1 MSRTATQSQF
11 TVNVTMQTALRKKP
25 NTLSQFLEDIE
36 WADNA
41 LPGKLNFE
49 SKPDIKLSE
58 SDSAMKTSEVP
69 PASSILAQNM
79 IDIKLPESDSAM
91 ETSEVP
97 PASSVLAQNMNI
109 KLPESDS
116 AMETSDVPPASSILA
131 QNMTDIMLPDK
142 DSAMKTSDVPPA
154 SAYPI
159 PLQGSSEAD
168 DNIDVG
174 HILSSDVE
182 QLSSCEQDLLHHLE
196 TFREQ
201 FPFVDSPAVSES
213 EDESEIEINIGKFL
227 QSESED
233 SESDPECESDPAE
246 EITSKGGRFKENE
259 IIRDIEYPNIFMRKH
274 LKRAHSSSGQAY
286 KKKHDRVYDNFHY
299 CFFCKKMNGHIP
311 VHMKTHRNIKEV
323 ADELRKE
330 KPDFTRLRKMGDD
343 LHNREVVESKEGELV
358 VSRRS
363 SKDLLDVSKYGPC
376 INCFEW
382 VQLSGLKKHY
392 KKCVKGKTN
401 GLGKKDLVLKAQIL
415 AGHIKGNLSK
425 MMKEEVFRIMKTD
438 DVTKTAQSDMLILL
452 LGESWLR
459 RSFDNV
465 EKRKY
470 YTSGRMRLCARL
482 LNALNADEQNESPS
496 CSRTKTMW
504 DFLVPSYFDNFVR
517 ASLSV
522 SMPNMDDLDDL
533 KAPSNAIKLKYDIR
547 RLVNAKYACLL
558 KGNDTDIADL
568 KSCKRFLTLME
579 IEWAERVTKIA
590 RTVLQA
596 RQLTEKKDIP
606 APGDVEMLTKHLASE
621 LQTTEMNTANFHRLV
636 QLCQTRLLLFN
647 KRRSGEL
654 EVLDLQSFVT
664 RSSNLSDL
672 DASIAED
679 LTAVEKHLLDSQGL
693 MMIRGKRGKP
703 VPVIIPKDA
712 DKPLAFI
719 ANLEARLAAGVQS
732 SNKYLFANKA
742 HQYVRA
748 YDSLKSVCEE
758 LALKAPSRI
767 TSVSMRKYMATL
779 TQLMGLDK
787 YQLDW
792 VCKHLG
798 HTKSV
803 HKTAYQQMS
812 GMVER
817 VYISKLL
824 LIQDLNLTRKF
835 QGQNL
840 EEIDVADLL
849 TEHQGWTPNMSNTA
863 AEATELPTEYNS
875 GSDIEVWEKEE
886 SSGEDSDAVCQPK
899 RKKAAQSTRQKWSEK
914 EVEELKKF
922 FKTYLDVGI
931 TPRQDAIKKALEK
944 SKKENGA
951 LWRRKSHLIIKKISN
966 MNKNKRK

>member
-11 TVNVTMQTALRKKP
+11 TVNVTMQT
-25 NTLSQFLEDIE
+25 
-36 WADNA
+36 
-41 LPGKLNFE
+41 
-49 SKPDIKLSE
+49 DIKLSE

-97 PASSVLAQNMNI
+97 PASSVLAQNMTDI

-732 SNKYLFANKA
+732 SNKYLFANKGSK
-742 HQYVRA
+742 QNNKCVN
-748 YDSLKSVCEE
+748 EE
-758 LALKAPSRI
+758 VYGNSY
-767 TSVSMRKYMATL
+767 T
-779 TQLMGLDK
+779 
-787 YQLDW
+787 
-792 VCKHLG
+792 
-798 HTKSV
+798 
-803 HKTAYQQMS
+803 

-875 GSDIEVWEKEE
+875 GSDIEVCNNIHREKEE

-966 MNKNKRK
+966 MNKNKRKSGQKSLKA